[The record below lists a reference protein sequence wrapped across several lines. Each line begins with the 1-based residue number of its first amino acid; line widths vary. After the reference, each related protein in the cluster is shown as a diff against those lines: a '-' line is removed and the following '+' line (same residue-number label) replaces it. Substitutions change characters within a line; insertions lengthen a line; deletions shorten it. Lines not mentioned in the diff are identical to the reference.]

1 MLKGRTTFKGME
13 TKMGYKLR
21 VASAVTAMMIALTS
35 FSPASA
41 MPRAAPQSPTAAEQ
55 QVTPVQYW
63 RHDRR
68 DRFDGRRDFRRFDG
82 RRDFRGPPPRRG
94 YYGGYYNGHRG
105 YRDYRP
111 GYRRY
116 NGFWFPLGAFATG
129 AIIGGA
135 VAAPR
140 VYSGG
145 SAHVN
150 WCINRYRSYR
160 VSDNTFQPNVGP
172 RRSCISPY

>member
-1 MLKGRTTFKGME
+1 MKYR
-13 TKMGYKLR
+13 LR
-21 VASAVTAMMIALTS
+21 VASAVTAVMIALTS
-35 FSPASA
+35 FTPASA
-41 MPRAAPQSPTAAEQ
+41 MPRPVIATDSQAAAQPL
-55 QVTPVQYW
+55 TPVQYW
-63 RHDRR
+63 RHD
-68 DRFDGRRDFRRFDG
+68 RRDFRRFDG
-82 RRDFRGPPPRRG
+82 RRDFRRLPPRRG
-94 YYGGYYNGHRG
+94 FYGGYYNGHRG

-140 VYSGG
+140 AYAGG

-160 VSDNTFQPNVGP
+160 VSDNTYQPNVGP
-172 RRSCISPY
+172 RRSCVSPY

>member
-1 MLKGRTTFKGME
+1 
-13 TKMGYKLR
+13 MGYKLR
-21 VASAVTAMMIALTS
+21 VASAVTAVMIALTS
-35 FSPASA
+35 FSPVSA
-41 MPRAAPQSPTAAEQ
+41 MPRAAIASESQPAAT

-63 RHDRR
+63 RRDRGDRR
-68 DRFDGRRDFRRFDG
+68 NFDGGRRDFRRFDG
-82 RRDFRGPPPRRG
+82 RGDFRRLPPRCG

-150 WCINRYRSYR
+150 WCVNRYRSYR

>member
-1 MLKGRTTFKGME
+1 
-13 TKMGYKLR
+13 MGYKLR

-35 FSPASA
+35 FSPVNA
-41 MPRAAPQSPTAAEQ
+41 MPRAAVATEAQTAVDP
-55 QVTPVQYW
+55 VTPVQYR
-63 RHDRR
+63 RHDRDGYR
-68 DRFDGRRDFRRFDG
+68 SYHGRRDFRRL
-82 RRDFRGPPPRRG
+82 PPRHGFR
-94 YYGGYYNGHRG
+94 GGYYNGHRG

-111 GYRRY
+111 GYRRH

-140 VYSGG
+140 AYAGG

-150 WCINRYRSYR
+150 WCVNRYRSYR

-172 RRSCISPY
+172 RRACISPY